1 MQKVSPQD
9 LTIMSYGMC
18 NLNCVYCTIDKNKYM
33 KQVDEELKK
42 SFEEYETQ
50 YVPRIL
56 KWFPDK
62 NSLQSLQ
69 TWGGEPLWDI
79 ERIFPLLDWIIK
91 NYPNYYQFFSS
102 TNFSYP
108 TWSTRVMNLI
118 NFFGN
123 YKNREFIIMIQLS
136 MDGPEY
142 INDANRGKGVTKR
155 CVKYLKELVDKINKQ
170 GIPENIKL
178 HFSGKPTLS
187 TNNIEKDL
195 TSKEKVIEYY
205 QDLEKNCY
213 SILHDIEDQQNI
225 SFSYAVPNVAVPAP
239 DTSYTGKCF
248 ANVCRW
254 CRELEENSKEHFKY
268 FETLCPF
275 SNDYYKTE
283 KDLNKLNQFRMGCGT
298 GVHSIMMMPNGY
310 YITCHSAFGD
320 IVDDYKK
327 LAYNSEKY
335 ENKVVN
341 LADYMGSYDSSFVK
355 NEEEYEK
362 FSNHMVCAL
371 DSRSTAYGEFSKV
384 VIQTLASSGQI
395 EEKYKDELEAINALA
410 KIRKLVFS
418 CTYNNQILNN
428 SFLVPNT
435 DQYRLFLNGALD
447 YICQ

>member
-1 MQKVSPQD
+1 
-9 LTIMSYGMC
+9 
-18 NLNCVYCTIDKNKYM
+18 
-33 KQVDEELKK
+33 
-42 SFEEYETQ
+42 
-50 YVPRIL
+50 
-56 KWFPDK
+56 
-62 NSLQSLQ
+62 
-69 TWGGEPLWDI
+69 
-79 ERIFPLLDWIIK
+79 
-91 NYPNYYQFFSS
+91 
-102 TNFSYP
+102 
-108 TWSTRVMNLI
+108 
-118 NFFGN
+118 
-123 YKNREFIIMIQLS
+123 MIQLS

-170 GIPENIKL
+170 GLPENIKL

-187 TNNIEKDL
+187 TKNIEKDL

-213 SILHDIEDQQNI
+213 SILHEIKDQTNI
-225 SFSYAVPNVAVPAP
+225 TFSYAVPNVAVPAP

-248 ANVCRW
+248 ANVCKW
-254 CRELEENSKEHFKY
+254 CRELEENSKEYFKY
-268 FETLCPF
+268 FETICPF

-283 KDLNKLNQFRMGCGT
+283 KDLNKLNEFRMGCGT